1 MEKLLGL
8 IHSHSIFCTLRQNIT
23 TTLAFYEKLG
33 REKGNEISQIS
44 LLFAD
49 DIGQK

>member
-8 IHSHSIFCTLRQNIT
+8 IHSHSIFCTLRHNIT
-23 TTLAFYEKLG
+23 TTLAVFEELG

-44 LLFAD
+44 LLFAV